1 MRSTRWLGA
10 AVLAAAGAAAGNAAA
25 MQGNGLV
32 PSPESLWPRW
42 QARLSLGTS
51 GPLLRAHIINADS
64 SGLKVSSASLFGD
77 YYFSRSMRAAGSGG
91 GFRATSGLF
100 VGSRTMS
107 LLPSSPATGIGVRA
121 FSVGQRHLG
130 GLQLPAM
137 AEDADASGPV
147 PYLGVGYSAL
157 LGKGSWGFSADVGL
171 MALGSGSAVKLGR
184 VFTGHHSLDDA
195 LREMRLSPLLQ
206 LGVSYSF

>member
-10 AVLAAAGAAAGNAAA
+10 AVLAAAGAAATNAAA
-25 MQGNGLV
+25 MQGDGLV

-51 GPLLRAHIINADS
+51 GPLLHPDTVNADS

-91 GFRATSGLF
+91 GFRATSGLI

-107 LLPSSPATGIGVRA
+107 PLPPGPATGLGVRA
-121 FSVGQRHLG
+121 FSVGQRHVG

-137 AEDADASGPV
+137 ADDADNGGPV
-147 PYLGVGYSAL
+147 PYVGVGYSAL
-157 LGKGSWGFSADVGL
+157 LGKGSWGFSADVGV

-184 VFTGHHSLDDA
+184 VFTGHQSLDDA
-195 LREMRLSPLLQ
+195 VREMRLSPLLQ

>member
-1 MRSTRWLGA
+1 MRSTQWLGA

-25 MQGNGLV
+25 VQGNGLV
-32 PSPESLWPRW
+32 ASPESLWPRW

-51 GPLLRAHIINADS
+51 RPLLPADMMNTDS

-100 VGSRTMS
+100 VGSRWTS
-107 LLPSSPATGIGVRA
+107 LLPSTPVAGIGVPA
-121 FSVGQRHLG
+121 FSVGRRHFG
-130 GLQLPAM
+130 GLHLPPAM
-137 AEDADASGPV
+137 NDASDNGPV
-147 PYLGVGYSAL
+147 PYVGVGYSGL
-157 LGKGSWGFSADVGL
+157 LGRGSWGFSADVGL
-171 MALGSGSAVKLGR
+171 MALSSGSAVKLGR
-184 VFTGHHSLDDA
+184 VFTGQQSLDDA
-195 LREMRLSPLLQ
+195 VREMRLSPLLQ